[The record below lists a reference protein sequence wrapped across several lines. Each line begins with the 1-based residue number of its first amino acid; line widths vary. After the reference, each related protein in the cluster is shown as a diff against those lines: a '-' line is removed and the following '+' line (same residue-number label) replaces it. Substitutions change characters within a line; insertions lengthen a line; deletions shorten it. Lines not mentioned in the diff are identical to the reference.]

1 MVLFRSYSLL
11 VVTQRS
17 NTASAAA
24 KKQQIKF
31 GNSLKD
37 IRFRVLDACRISN
50 NKALHSNLLQPLAVG
65 WANKCIHSHDSKH
78 LIVIQLKES
87 SIHIGE
93 SRPCSCVLSLIWT
106 TPEVKTSS
114 INKEINYIRKHS
126 MHPIYCTCPHLR
138 TWHFLDHPPKWS
150 HLTTRWAKGFLPLL
164 RVDDCKDNIP
174 VIYMQ
179 ERAENTE

>member
-50 NKALHSNLLQPLAVG
+50 NKAIHSNLLQPLAVG
-65 WANKCIHSHDSKH
+65 WANKRIHSHDSKH
-78 LIVIQLKES
+78 LIVIHLKES

-106 TPEVKTSS
+106 TPEVRTSS
-114 INKEINYIRKHS
+114 INKEINYIRNTA
-126 MHPIYCTCPHLR
+126 CTPSTVHVHICVHGISWIILLNGVIRQPDGQRAFFH
-138 TWHFLDHPPKWS
+138 WS
-150 HLTTRWAKGFLPLL
+150 EWMIAKTTSL
-164 RVDDCKDNIP
+164 
-174 VIYMQ
+174 
-179 ERAENTE
+179 